1 MEYSNDANTQ
11 YVPVAIYLM
20 NPRFLQRF
28 SVVKVLGLHDTST
41 AARVT
46 CDSIIKI
53 LIMCLAI
60 TFGLAAFFRH
70 STNLVTEPERGLRSL
85 LQEPG

>member
-1 MEYSNDANTQ
+1 MEYSNDANTK

-28 SVVKVLGLHDTST
+28 SVVKVLVLHDTAT
-41 AARVT
+41 TARVT
-46 CDSIIKI
+46 CDSIINI
-53 LIMCLAI
+53 SMMCLAI
-60 TFGLAAFFRH
+60 TFGLTAFFRH
-70 STNLVTEPERGLRSL
+70 STNLVTEPEHGLRSL